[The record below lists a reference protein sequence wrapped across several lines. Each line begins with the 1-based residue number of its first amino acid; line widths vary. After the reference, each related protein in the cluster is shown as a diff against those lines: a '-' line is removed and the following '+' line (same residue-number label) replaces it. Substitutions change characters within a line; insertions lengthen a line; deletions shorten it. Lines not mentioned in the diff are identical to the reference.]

1 MKAKKILLL
10 GTICFLLVG
19 CNSEKPL
26 EMKGVEMSIEGQDT
40 QREDPAGEEGR
51 SGLAEGQDTQRE
63 DPAGEEGRSGL
74 AEGQDTRREDPAGE
88 EGRSNPVQGTGGIGA
103 GIEGC
108 YDDPNNPAKDQNYDV
123 GQPIYE

>member
-51 SGLAEGQDTQRE
+51 S
-63 DPAGEEGRSGL
+63 
-74 AEGQDTRREDPAGE
+74 
-88 EGRSNPVQGTGGIGA
+88 NPVQGTGGIGA

>member
-26 EMKGVEMSIEGQDT
+26 EMKGVEMSI
-40 QREDPAGEEGR
+40 
-51 SGLAEGQDTQRE
+51 EGQDTQRE